1 MEARPREI
9 DEFESEISPRGSQVF
24 FGVLDPDKLAKSTPS
39 PTG

>member
-1 MEARPREI
+1 VEARPREI